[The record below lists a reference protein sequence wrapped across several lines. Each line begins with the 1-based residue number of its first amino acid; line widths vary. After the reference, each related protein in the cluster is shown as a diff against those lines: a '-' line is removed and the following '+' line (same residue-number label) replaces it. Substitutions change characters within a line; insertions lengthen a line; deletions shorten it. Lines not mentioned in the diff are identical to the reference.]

1 MATTKLRSLRRSSVG
16 AFAALGIVASLA
28 LSGCGGSNSSS
39 TASVPTNPS
48 DVSGDLNIL
57 VSSATGSDAGFKA
70 IDDAFSK
77 KYPNVKVNLTSVPNE
92 NYAQTKS
99 SRLTA
104 GSTDILI
111 AFPKQLPSYVPATNE
126 GDDARL
132 ADAGGFVDL
141 TNQPFMSKF
150 NPSVLKEI
158 QYNGKNYTVPT
169 GLSYYTGMMYNK
181 KIFDKYGLKIP
192 TTWDEFTKLCDTLK
206 SKGVTPLG
214 IAGKDS
220 AGINMLGLV
229 QTTYPTAD
237 DKNALAKGLYDYSVK
252 LNEGKQLE
260 VMKKLS
266 TLYGYAEPN
275 FAGVSY
281 ATMTSDFVNG
291 KFAMMSDGTWNVT
304 TLQTAGKGKL
314 DFGYFPLPASNNAA
328 DNKYLGGKV
337 ELSLAVASNAKNQ
350 PAALAWLA
358 TFADNYKLFNDQA
371 GFAPAEQGVSGNPFY
386 SDISSYTSTFEPAW
400 DTIWIANTKAGPA
413 AQFPFNW
420 QGLKP
425 MGTQD
430 AQGAADAAEKDWEA
444 GK

>member
-1 MATTKLRSLRRSSVG
+1 MATMKLRSARTSAVG
-16 AFAALGIVASLA
+16 LAALGIVTSLV
-28 LSGCGGSNSSS
+28 LSACGGGSNGSSA
-39 TASVPTNPS
+39 ASVPSNPNQ
-48 DVSGDLNIL
+48 VKGDLNIL
-57 VSSATGSDAGFKA
+57 VSSAAGSDAGFKA

-92 NYAQTKS
+92 NYPQTKT

-104 GSTDILI
+104 GSVDILV
-111 AFPKQLPSYVPATNE
+111 AAPKQLPSYVPASNK
-126 GDDARL
+126 GDDARM

-150 NPSVLKEI
+150 NQSVLKEI

-169 GLSYYTGMMYNK
+169 GLSYYTGLMYNK
-181 KIFDKYGLKIP
+181 KIFSQYGLKIP

-229 QTTYPTAD
+229 QSMYPTTA
-237 DKNALAKGLYDYSVK
+237 DKNTLAKGLYNYSVK
-252 LNEGKQLE
+252 LNQGTQLQ
-260 VMKKLS
+260 VMQKLS

-281 ATMTSDFVNG
+281 ATMTSDFING

-304 TLQTAGKGKL
+304 TLQSGGKGKL

-337 ELSLAVASNAKNQ
+337 ELSLGIPSNAKNQ

-358 TFADNYKLFNDQA
+358 TLADNYKAFNDQA
-371 GFAPAEQGVSGNPFY
+371 GFAPAEQGVSSNPFY
-386 SDISSYTSTFEPAW
+386 SSISQYTSTFEPAW

-430 AQGAADAAEKDWEA
+430 AQGAADAAEHDWEA

>member
-1 MATTKLRSLRRSSVG
+1 MATMKLRSLRRFPLG
-16 AFAALGIVASLA
+16 GLAALGIVTSLT
-28 LSGCGGSNSSS
+28 LSACGGSSSS
-39 TASVPTNPS
+39 SNASVPTNPS
-48 DVSGDLNIL
+48 QVSGDLNIL

-104 GSTDILI
+104 GATDILI
-111 AFPKQLPSYVPATNE
+111 AFPKQLPSYVPAANE

-150 NPSVLKEI
+150 NQSVLKEI

-169 GLSYYTGMMYNK
+169 GLSYYTGLMYNK
-181 KIFDKYGLKIP
+181 KIFSQYGLKIP

-206 SKGVTPLG
+206 AKGVTPLG

-229 QTTYPTAD
+229 QSTYPTAA

-252 LNEGKQLE
+252 LNQGKQLE
-260 VMKKLS
+260 VMQKLS

-304 TLQTAGKGKL
+304 TLQSAGKGKL
-314 DFGYFPLPASNNAA
+314 DFGYFPLPASNTAA

-337 ELSLAVASNAKNQ
+337 ELSLAVASNAKNK
-350 PAALAWLA
+350 PAALAWLS
-358 TFADNYKLFNDQA
+358 TFADNYTLFNDQA
-371 GFAPAEQGVSGNPFY
+371 GFAPSEPGVSSNPFY
-386 SDISSYTSTFEPAW
+386 SGISSYTSSFEPAW